1 MLRPLRGQ
9 RGLTLVKLMV
19 VVAITLLLQWVEID
33 CDAMAQCLSVR
44 RANDRVD
51 FDLDQHVRVDQAL
64 YFNQRAGR
72 DCRSEGFRNLIDD
85 RGPVC
90 DVREVNPVANDI
102 VRRCT
107 GLPERPE
114 DVRQYL
120 AGLCARIA
128 DADERPILPS
138 PSCRKR
144 KQSLPP
150 EPRGSSGT

>member
-1 MLRPLRGQ
+1 
-9 RGLTLVKLMV
+9 
-19 VVAITLLLQWVEID
+19 
-33 CDAMAQCLSVR
+33 MAQCLSVR
-44 RANDRVD
+44 RANERVH

-64 YFNQRAGR
+64 YFYQRAGR

-85 RGPVC
+85 RGSVC
-90 DVREVNPVANDI
+90 DVRDVNPVANDI

-128 DADERPILPS
+128 DADERPILHRRRAGNENQISHPH
-138 PSCRKR
+138 RAGVVE
-144 KQSLPP
+144 L
-150 EPRGSSGT
+150 